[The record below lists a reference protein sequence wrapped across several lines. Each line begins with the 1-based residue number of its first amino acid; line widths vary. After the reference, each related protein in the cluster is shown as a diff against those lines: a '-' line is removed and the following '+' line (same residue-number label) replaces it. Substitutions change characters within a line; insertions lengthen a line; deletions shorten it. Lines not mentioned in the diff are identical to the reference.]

1 MKKTTKWMI
10 GITAFW
16 TVAIVVG
23 VASVGLVKT
32 DFDLDEQLYETL
44 PAEAYGNATTEYSSD
59 RWAECDSLI
68 VGRAGETYDFTVTLY
83 LCKPD
88 ERHAA
93 GTLLV
98 PAGGNGQDFMTVECK
113 GKTLYVDIDKAAA
126 DSLMAEDCKVVFYAD
141 EPLNYVTNKA
151 GTAEILYYD
160 HWATIGEGGE
170 AVYKDK

>member
-32 DFDLDEQLYETL
+32 DFDLDEQLYEPL
-44 PAEAYGNATTEYSSD
+44 PAEACGNATTEYSSD

-83 LCKPD
+83 
-88 ERHAA
+88 HH
-93 GTLLV
+93 LL
-98 PAGGNGQDFMTVECK
+98 ALIQT
-113 GKTLYVDIDKAAA
+113 TLY
-126 DSLMAEDCKVVFYAD
+126 SF
-141 EPLNYVTNKA
+141 PT
-151 GTAEILYYD
+151 
-160 HWATIGEGGE
+160 
-170 AVYKDK
+170 